1 MAWRP
6 RDGEV
11 DQDVF
16 DALAEFAGHLVRRE
30 EVLAHQ
36 FGVPRSCIKAIRRL
50 DTSVTM
56 KELAERLH
64 CDPSFVTKIADALEQ
79 RRLARREPN
88 ATDRRIKNL
97 VLTPQGMEMR
107 ERLEQ
112 AMLAQMP
119 WSYTLDV
126 TERERLL
133 AVIHTLNG
141 APGKRDWPARRTNRR
156 LAERPGGVNPPANTQ
171 LDPAGRDPQPD
182 RLAMSQSTELT
193 CMH

>member
-11 DQDVF
+11 DQDIF

-97 VLTPQGMEMR
+97 VLTPQGVEMK

-133 AVIHTLNG
+133 AVIRTLNG
-141 APGKRDWPARRTNRR
+141 AP
-156 LAERPGGVNPPANTQ
+156 AELPN
-171 LDPAGRDPQPD
+171 
-182 RLAMSQSTELT
+182 
-193 CMH
+193 

>member
-11 DQDVF
+11 DQDIF

-30 EVLAHQ
+30 ELLAHQ

-97 VLTPQGMEMR
+97 VLTPQGVEMK

-133 AVIHTLNG
+133 AVIRTLNG
-141 APGKRDWPARRTNRR
+141 AP
-156 LAERPGGVNPPANTQ
+156 AELPN
-171 LDPAGRDPQPD
+171 
-182 RLAMSQSTELT
+182 
-193 CMH
+193 

>member
-6 RDGEV
+6 RGGEV
-11 DQDVF
+11 DQDIF

-30 EVLAHQ
+30 ELLAHQ

-97 VLTPQGMEMR
+97 VLTPQGVEMK

-126 TERERLL
+126 TERDRLL
-133 AVIHTLNG
+133 AVIRTLNG
-141 APGKRDWPARRTNRR
+141 AP
-156 LAERPGGVNPPANTQ
+156 AELPN
-171 LDPAGRDPQPD
+171 
-182 RLAMSQSTELT
+182 
-193 CMH
+193 

>member
-6 RDGEV
+6 RGGEV
-11 DQDVF
+11 DQDIF

-30 EVLAHQ
+30 ELLAHQ

-97 VLTPQGMEMR
+97 VLTPQGVEMK

-133 AVIHTLNG
+133 AVIRTLNG
-141 APGKRDWPARRTNRR
+141 AP
-156 LAERPGGVNPPANTQ
+156 AELPN
-171 LDPAGRDPQPD
+171 
-182 RLAMSQSTELT
+182 
-193 CMH
+193 